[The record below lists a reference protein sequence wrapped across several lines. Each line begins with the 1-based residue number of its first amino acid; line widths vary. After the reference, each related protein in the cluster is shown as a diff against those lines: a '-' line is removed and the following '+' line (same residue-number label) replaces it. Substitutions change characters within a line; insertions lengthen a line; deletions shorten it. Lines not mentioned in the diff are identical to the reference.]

1 MKTKNRVISGLII
14 SAILASGLFAVNG
27 EIDRKDEKRKGEPS
41 CMMEKEKFHKGE
53 RGQRGESHIFGIF
66 KELNLTSEQQ
76 TKIEQIVADVRKNE
90 ITPDVAFTKDSFD
103 KNKFISMMNDRRDN
117 MIKSQAEIMEKSY
130 AILTAKQKEQLKVLM
145 DLRKERMENNK
156 AFSKAL

>member
-1 MKTKNRVISGLII
+1 ML
-14 SAILASGLFAVNG
+14 
-27 EIDRKDEKRKGEPS
+27 E
-41 CMMEKEKFHKGE
+41 
-53 RGQRGESHIFGIF
+53 
-66 KELNLTSEQQ
+66 
-76 TKIEQIVADVRKNE
+76 KNE

-130 AILTAKQKEQLKVLM
+130 AILTKTKEQLKVLM

-156 AFSKAL
+156 VFLKLFRIATI